1 MAAKVLN
8 LDVLSPKSSRVLIL
22 SGVEYPL
29 LEFSV
34 EDYIETSLAIEQAEA
49 AQPVAADADDATL
62 EQKAR
67 ARFELFMTEIIKR
80 IPTMSRDSLVKLS
93 IEQLAAVHQFVN
105 GVDPDTIAKMFEG
118 VPATEAE
125 ATSGK

>member
-1 MAAKVLN
+1 MAKVLN

-22 SGVEYPL
+22 GGVEYQL

-34 EDYIETSLAIEQAEA
+34 EDYIETSLQIEQAEA
-49 AQPVAADADDATL
+49 AAPAPADADEETL

-67 ARFELFMTEIIKR
+67 ARFELFMTEIQKR
-80 IPTMSRDSLVKLS
+80 IPTITREVLVKLQ

-125 ATSGK
+125 AASGK